1 MIILEGTVISGLSLS
16 ARTLPEQWPTVVRF
30 IPAIQQ
36 CEQRTINVQL
46 KHALHVKEP
55 DVMLYVPWG
64 TGSENVSIIEIEFE
78 YPVNGPTQK
87 AWIYYPHNSPHR
99 RNPFIQEI
107 VTSKIANL
115 QPLVDCRLHI
125 LRGGHMSSNNAF

>member
-1 MIILEGTVISGLSLS
+1 LSLS
-16 ARTLPEQWPTVVRF
+16 ARTLPEQWPIVVRF

-64 TGSENVSIIEIEFE
+64 AGSENVSIIEIEFE
-78 YPVNGPTQK
+78 YPVSGPTQK
-87 AWIYYPHNSPHR
+87 AWIYYQHNSPHR

-115 QPLVDCRLHI
+115 QPLVDCRLHL
-125 LRGGHMSSNNAF
+125 LRGAYVI

>member
-1 MIILEGTVISGLSLS
+1 MIIIEGTVISGLSLS
-16 ARTLPEQWPTVVRF
+16 ARTLPEQWPIVVRF

-107 VTSKIANL
+107 VTSNIVNL
-115 QPLVDCRLHI
+115 QPLVDWRLHI
-125 LRGGHMSSNNAF
+125 LRGAYVI

>member
-1 MIILEGTVISGLSLS
+1 MIIIEGTVIPGLSAA
-16 ARTLPEQWPTVVRF
+16 ARTLPQQWPTVVRF

-55 DVMLYVPWG
+55 DLALYVPWG
-64 TGSENVSIIEIEFE
+64 SGSENISIIEIEFE
-78 YPVNGPTQK
+78 YPVSGPTQK
-87 AWIYYPHNSPHR
+87 AWIYYQHNSPHR

-115 QPLVDCRLHI
+115 QPLVDCRLYI
-125 LRGGHMSSNNAF
+125 LRGAYVI

>member
-1 MIILEGTVISGLSLS
+1 
-16 ARTLPEQWPTVVRF
+16 LPEQWPIVVRF

-64 TGSENVSIIEIEFE
+64 AGSENVSIIEIEFE
-78 YPVNGPTQK
+78 YPVSGPTQK

-107 VTSKIANL
+107 VTSKIASL

-125 LRGGHMSSNNAF
+125 LRGAYVI

>member
-46 KHALHVKEP
+46 KHALHIKEP

-64 TGSENVSIIEIEFE
+64 DRSENVSIIEIEFE

-107 VTSKIANL
+107 VTSKIVNL
-115 QPLVDCRLHI
+115 QPLVDWRLHI
-125 LRGGHMSSNNAF
+125 LRGAYVI

>member
-1 MIILEGTVISGLSLS
+1 MTEEEVLAIAEATG
-16 ARTLPEQWPTVVRF
+16 RTLGLK
-30 IPAIQQ
+30 IQKS
-36 CEQRTINVQL
+36 NV

-125 LRGGHMSSNNAF
+125 LRGAYVI

>member
-1 MIILEGTVISGLSLS
+1 LSLS
-16 ARTLPEQWPTVVRF
+16 ARTLPEQWPIVVRF

-64 TGSENVSIIEIEFE
+64 AGSENVSIIEIEFE

-107 VTSKIANL
+107 VTSKIVNL

-125 LRGGHMSSNNAF
+125 LRGAYVI

>member
-1 MIILEGTVISGLSLS
+1 MIIIEGTVIPGLSAA

-64 TGSENVSIIEIEFE
+64 DRSENVSIIEIEFE
-78 YPVNGPTQK
+78 YPVNGPTKK
-87 AWIYYPHNSPHR
+87 AWIY
-99 RNPFIQEI
+99 
-107 VTSKIANL
+107 
-115 QPLVDCRLHI
+115 
-125 LRGGHMSSNNAF
+125 SSVPTLSAAIMISC

>member
-1 MIILEGTVISGLSLS
+1 MIIIEGTVIPGLSAA
-16 ARTLPEQWPTVVRF
+16 ARTLPQQWPTVVRF

-55 DVMLYVPWG
+55 DLTLDVPWG
-64 TGSENVSIIEIEFE
+64 SGSENISIIEIDFE
-78 YPVNGPTQK
+78 YPVSGPTQK
-87 AWIYYPHNSPHR
+87 AWIYYPHSSPHR

-115 QPLVDCRLHI
+115 QPLVDCRVHI
-125 LRGGHMSSNNAF
+125 PRGA

>member
-1 MIILEGTVISGLSLS
+1 MIIIEGTVIAGLG
-16 ARTLPEQWPTVVRF
+16 AAAQKLPELWPTIVRF

-36 CEQRTINVQL
+36 CEQRTINIQL
-46 KHALHVKEP
+46 RHALHVKEP
-55 DVMLYVPWG
+55 DLTIYVPWG
-64 TGSENVSIIEIEFE
+64 LGSENISIIEIELE
-78 YPVNGPTQK
+78 YPVSGPTQQ

-115 QPLVDCRLHI
+115 QPLVDCRLHL
-125 LRGGHMSSNNAF
+125 LRGAYVI

>member
-1 MIILEGTVISGLSLS
+1 MIIIEGTVIPGLSAA
-16 ARTLPEQWPTVVRF
+16 ARALPQQWPTVVRF

-55 DVMLYVPWG
+55 DLALYVPWG
-64 TGSENVSIIEIEFE
+64 SGSENISIIEIEFE
-78 YPVNGPTQK
+78 YPVSGPTQK
-87 AWIYYPHNSPHR
+87 AWIYYQHNSPHR

-125 LRGGHMSSNNAF
+125 PRGAYVI